1 MKGTAWVGIIL
12 LVLGIILFAYGIV
25 TLVERSNEKNAN
37 NKSFVHYLAV
47 GVGFIFVI
55 LGVVFLIKGLK
66 RECKPMS
73 GEICI
78 PVPKNYAREIENSLK
93 SNRKAAFDKSF
104 RPNQQQTQGEVNPFA
119 NQ

>member
-12 LVLGIILFAYGIV
+12 LVLGIILVAYGIV
-25 TLVERSNEKNAN
+25 TLAERSNKKNTN
-37 NKSFVHYLAV
+37 NKSFVHYLAIA
-47 GVGFIFVI
+47 VGFIFII
-55 LGVVFLIKGLK
+55 LGVVFLIKGMK

-93 SNRKAAFDKSF
+93 NNRKAAFDNHFGK
-104 RPNQQQTQGEVNPFA
+104 QQQVQGEVNPFA